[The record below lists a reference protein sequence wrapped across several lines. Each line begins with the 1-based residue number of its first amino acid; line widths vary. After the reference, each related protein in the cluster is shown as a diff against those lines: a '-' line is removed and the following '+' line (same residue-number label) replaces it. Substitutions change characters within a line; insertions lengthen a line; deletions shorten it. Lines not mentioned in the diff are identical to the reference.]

1 MIKIITAIGNEELN
15 NILKK
20 QNNIII
26 ENPDI
31 QYQEGII
38 EALEKYPDTNIIILS
53 EKIIG
58 NLKIEELI
66 QNIIIIKNDI
76 KIILLC
82 DEEIYEED
90 ENLIKVI
97 KYEENYLNIIL
108 KIFSD
113 KKEIKNKINI
123 NNNEL
128 KKIENK
134 NYQIEVRNEEKNIN
148 KKIENKNLEKE
159 IEKNFDEEKIK
170 KEIQELKDY
179 KNNLI
184 EKNNIKKIKLK
195 NKFNKNNILK
205 KIKEIIKNIKEKIIK
220 KKKYIIT
227 IIGCSGVRKNNFY
240 FYIS

>member
-82 DEEIYEED
+82 NEKIYKED
-90 ENLIKVI
+90 ENLIKTI
-97 KYEENYLNIIL
+97 NYEEDYLNIIL
-108 KIFSD
+108 ELFSD
-113 KKEIKNKINI
+113 KKEIENKNKISEMEIYKNKL
-123 NNNEL
+123 L
-128 KKIENK
+128 KKN
-134 NYQIEVRNEEKNIN
+134 NN
-148 KKIENKNLEKE
+148 KKIEYKNSEKE
-159 IEKNFDEEKIK
+159 IEKNFNEEKIK
-170 KEIQELKDY
+170 KEKNKLKNY
-179 KNNLI
+179 ENNLI
-184 EKNNIKKIKLK
+184 EKNNNNKIKLK

-205 KIKEIIKNIKEKIIK
+205 KLKEKIKNIKEKIIK
-220 KKKYIIT
+220 KQKYIIT

>member
-82 DEEIYEED
+82 NEAIYEED

-97 KYEENYLNIIL
+97 KYGEDYLNIIL

-123 NNNEL
+123 SNNKF

-134 NYQIEVRNEEKNIN
+134 NYQTEIKNEEKNIN

-170 KEIQELKDY
+170 KEIQELKNY

-184 EKNNIKKIKLK
+184 EKNNIKKNKFK

-205 KIKEIIKNIKEKIIK
+205 KIKERIKNIKERIIK